1 MKINMKNFKMF
12 FYIITMH
19 MLISCNSNHTE
30 IVELYIKLPKSDID
44 MYGCLKE
51 DSDKIR
57 INLIDDKYLTET
69 YLEFSEPCNGA
80 NCALALLENEQNK
93 YLLLK
98 GHEININSKNAGIK
112 IYLIREGK
120 LSLLEKD
127 LIFFDKEKTDEYI
140 KNHPDYKKIFKVFNG
155 SIPYEIKLPK
165 EGNELELFINE
176 DFLNQEISITSFGKF
191 TFKDEMYIFL
201 YESL

>member
-1 MKINMKNFKMF
+1 
-12 FYIITMH
+12 

>member
-1 MKINMKNFKMF
+1 MKNFKMF